1 MGETMKKR
9 EMNFELLRIFA
20 MGMIIGLHYLDKG
33 NVLGDFMEIKGINGH
48 LAWIYEAFFFCSVNV
63 YVLISGYFLIEKET
77 TFRKVKAIWGQVIFY
92 SLFLGI
98 LAVCTQTTGLEE
110 IDIYRG
116 AYYLFPV
123 LTEHYWFVTDYVFLY
138 LLLPV
143 MNPVLSAMEQKRMRN
158 LLFVFIGIFS
168 MAKSVLPLS
177 FAVDKRGY
185 DILWFLCLYMT
196 GAYCRRF
203 GFPFLSTKARGFG
216 LYFISSAAIFSGT
229 LLLKEI
235 CLRTGH
241 FKDIVTYAYSYNH
254 ILCYLAAVGLL
265 AAFSHI
271 KISSERAGKIIGLLS
286 GASFGVYLIHEH
298 IDWRYVWPKWLLTQ
312 KQAQSPAFV
321 LLMPGSILAV
331 YFVCAGIE
339 LLRQQLFLK
348 VGGRLRYGKK
358 QVVK

>member
-1 MGETMKKR
+1 MGATMKKR
-9 EMNFELLRIFA
+9 EMNFELLRILA
-20 MGMIIGLHYLDKG
+20 MCMIIGLHYLDKG
-33 NVLGDFMEIKGINGH
+33 KVLGDFLEMRGINSH
-48 LAWIYEAFFFCSVNV
+48 LAWVFEAFFFCSVNV

-77 TFRKVKAIWGQVIFY
+77 AFGKVKAIWGQVIFY
-92 SLFLGI
+92 SMFLGI
-98 LAVCTQTTGLEE
+98 LAVCTKITGAEE
-110 IDIYRG
+110 IDVYRG
-116 AYYLFPV
+116 SYYLFPL
-123 LTEHYWFVTDYVFLY
+123 LTEHYWFVTDYVFLC

-143 MNPVLSAMEQKRMRN
+143 MNPVLSAMEQRRMRN
-158 LLFVFIGIFS
+158 LLFLFIGIFS
-168 MAKSVLPLS
+168 MTKSLLPLS

-203 GFPFLSTKARGFG
+203 GFGLLSTKARGFG
-216 LYFISSAAIFSGT
+216 LYFVSSAAVFLET

-241 FKDIVTYAYSYNH
+241 FNDIVTYAYSYNH

-271 KISSERAGKIIGLLS
+271 KINSEKAGKAIGLLG

-298 IDWRYVWPKWLLTQ
+298 IDWRYVWPEWLMAE

-321 LLMPGSILAV
+321 LLMIGSILAV
-331 YFVCAGIE
+331 YLVCAGIE